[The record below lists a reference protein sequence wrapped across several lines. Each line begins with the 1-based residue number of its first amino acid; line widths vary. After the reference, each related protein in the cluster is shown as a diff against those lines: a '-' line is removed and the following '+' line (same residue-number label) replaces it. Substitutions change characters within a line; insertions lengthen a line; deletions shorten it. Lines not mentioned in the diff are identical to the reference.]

1 MSPVI
6 SKSQNLFFL
15 YFYPMIHILFSIQY
29 YWTSVTEHALATSR
43 GTITNRTW
51 SLHSKSISNER
62 KTQGTASASPLR
74 NLLEHSVILPTLPRE
89 KQYSTSLWIQIEE
102 FYQEATGLTEGLYRQ
117 LSSNSFSD
125 SLCNLRKR
133 SSEFFLLY

>member
-1 MSPVI
+1 MSPV
-6 SKSQNLFFL
+6 SQKANLFFL
-15 YFYPMIHILFSIQY
+15 YFYPMIHILFSIQQY
-29 YWTSVTEHALATSR
+29 YWTSITEHALDTSR
-43 GTITNRTW
+43 ETITNRTG

-62 KTQGTASASPLR
+62 KTQDTASASPLR

-89 KQYSTSLWIQIEE
+89 KQYSTSLLIQIEE
-102 FYQEATGLTEGLYRQ
+102 LYQEATGLTEGLYRQ

-133 SSEFFLLY
+133 SSEFFRLY